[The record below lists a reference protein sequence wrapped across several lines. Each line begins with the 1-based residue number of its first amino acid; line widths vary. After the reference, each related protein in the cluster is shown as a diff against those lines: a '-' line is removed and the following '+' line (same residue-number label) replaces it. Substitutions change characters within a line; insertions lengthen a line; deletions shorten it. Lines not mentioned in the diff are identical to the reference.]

1 MTDSVLG
8 SKPSS
13 DSGVNEGPSAGK
25 YRALQL
31 ACVGGALTHAIAV
44 LTIIHLYREG
54 RLDHFSLVRLMH
66 FIPNNLIFWR
76 FACISAALSSIS
88 SLVLFVAI
96 RDVIVVRHSMLLT
109 IALLITVIGVSND
122 LQAQSSLL
130 VLFSDLALQLHGGAT
145 AISKQAVLMES
156 WATLNRAATQSL
168 VLATPLYAGAG
179 LVLAGSIIVGRG
191 MPKWLGWCAIPVWV
205 AGLVA
210 TLLTFTGAMTLAVIV
225 LFSSSIAFILWTI
238 AIAVTIDGYA
248 SPDRGEK

>member
-1 MTDSVLG
+1 MTEGALDTKS
-8 SKPSS
+8 PS
-13 DSGVNEGPSAGK
+13 DSGIHDGPSPGK

-66 FIPNNLIFWR
+66 FITNNLIFWR

-96 RDVIVVRHSMLLT
+96 REVIVVRQSMLLT

-130 VLFSDLALQLHGGAT
+130 VLFSDLALQLHAGGPL
-145 AISKQAVLMES
+145 IDKKDVIIES

-179 LVLAGSIIVGRG
+179 MVLAGSIIVGRG
-191 MPKWLGWCAIPVWV
+191 MPKWLGWCALPVWV
-205 AGLVA
+205 AGFVA
-210 TLLTFTGAMTLAVIV
+210 TLLTFTGQMTLAVIV

-238 AIAVTIDGYA
+238 AIAVAIDGYA